1 MAVLRKIVDVIAW
14 SAISSKMTSLLFLLV
29 VGIPLSILITGEEL
43 GRIELYNTL
52 GAWVILGLIVTWPL
66 SRLLSYLIALR
77 PIQELNELCVGMQN
91 GNFTPFEECP
101 PEPSNQDELQ
111 KLRHNL
117 FWMGHVIGSRQ
128 CELQTTAFKLEEA
141 QRQNRSSLDYAEV
154 IQKAFLPP
162 ADVFAD
168 LFSDFFLL
176 WEQRDG
182 VGGDAYWCK
191 KTANGFFVA
200 VIDCTGHGVPGA
212 FMTLIV
218 HSLLDG
224 IEIQAYEKNPA
235 GVLSAMNV
243 AIKKAFHSDTKNIRP
258 DDGMDCTLLYIDR
271 KKDSMFFAGARNF
284 LFVRRPDGSIENYKG
299 DRKGVGNESTPKDAV
314 FTNHEIAIETGTRMY
329 MPTDGLIDQIGGE
342 RRLPF
347 GRKMFRNFIAEDYT
361 SFEEQRTQLQFL
373 FTKYQGTEKRR
384 DDLLVLGAEL

>member
-1 MAVLRKIVDVIAW
+1 MTVLRKIVDTIAW
-14 SAISSKMTSLLFLLV
+14 STISGKMTSLLLLLI
-29 VGIPLSILITGEEL
+29 VGIPLCILVTGEEL

-52 GAWVILGLIVTWPL
+52 GAWAILGLIATWPL
-66 SRLLSYLIALR
+66 SRVLSYLIALR
-77 PIQELNELCVGMQN
+77 PIQELNGLCVGMQN

-117 FWMGHVIGSRQ
+117 FWMGHVIGRRQ
-128 CELQTTAFKLEEA
+128 CELQTTTNKLEEA

-162 ADVFAD
+162 ADGFTD

-182 VGGDAYWCK
+182 VGGDAYWRK
-191 KTANGFFVA
+191 ETANGFFVA
-200 VIDCTGHGVPGA
+200 IIDCTGHGVPGA

-224 IEIQAYEKNPA
+224 IDIQAYEKNPA

-243 AIKKAFHSDTKNIRP
+243 AIKKAFHSDTKNERP
-258 DDGMDCTLLYIDR
+258 DDGMDCTLLYVDNKR
-271 KKDSMFFAGARNF
+271 NSMFFAGARNY
-284 LFVRRPDGSIENYKG
+284 LFVRRPDGSIEDYKG
-299 DRKGVGNESTPKDAV
+299 DRKGVGNEHTPTDAV
-314 FTNHEIAIETGTRMY
+314 FTNHEIEIETGTRIY
-329 MPTDGLIDQIGGE
+329 MLTDGLIDQIGEE

-347 GRKMFRNFIAEDYT
+347 GRKLFRNFIAQDYT
-361 SFEEQRTQLQFL
+361 SFEEQREQLRLL
-373 FTKYQGTEKRR
+373 FIRYQGTEKRR